1 MTRTPTC
8 VWRISPALILAID
21 ERLGEPVD
29 SYVNGSQ
36 TWFREEGPDDV
47 AIEWRLHPVARFRRP
62 DGIGV
67 YDLLPA
73 VVGAIE
79 RGVPPPASVEELW
92 DGLEAFPAYGD
103 DIEPAFLVAVT
114 TETLGVA
121 PDAHG
126 LVDHQRIADDWEQ
139 TSGAI
144 SIVDALLGQLT
155 PR

>member
-1 MTRTPTC
+1 MSRTPTC
-8 VWRISPALILAID
+8 VWRISAALLMRID

-36 TWFREEGPDDV
+36 TWFRDEGPEEI

-62 DGIGV
+62 SGVGV
-67 YDLLPA
+67 YELLPA

-79 RGVPPPASVEELW
+79 RGVEPPMPVNELW

-103 DIEPAFLVAVT
+103 DVEPAFLVALA
-114 TETLGVA
+114 TETLGIA

-126 LVDHQRIADDWEQ
+126 LVNHQGIADEWER
-139 TSGAI
+139 TGGST
-144 SIVDALLGQLT
+144 SIVDALFDQLT
-155 PR
+155 TG